1 MMGDTDRVG
10 YMASVLVTG
19 GAGYV
24 GAHAAKALARG
35 GITPV
40 VFDNLSTGHRH
51 NIRFGP
57 FEEGDIRDTP
67 RLAGVMQSHAV
78 TAVLHFAASIEV
90 ANGEQAPAA
99 FQDNNVAGTQS
110 VLEAM
115 RISDVKQLVFSSTAA
130 VYGAP
135 EYTPIDERHPCNP
148 VNVYGETKRAA
159 ERRIHDF
166 AAAHGVQYVCLRYF
180 NAAGADPDGEI
191 GEEHEPETHL
201 IPNALKAA
209 AGRGG
214 PMKLYGGDYDTP
226 DGSCVRDYVHVH
238 DLAAA
243 HLAAL
248 AALEG
253 GARALACNLGSGR
266 GHSVRE
272 VLDAVE
278 TVTGRPVPFE
288 IAPRRAG
295 DVPVLTADPSFARRA
310 LGFTGAHSALEAIVR
325 DAARFHAAQWGM
337 ALPGKAGRS

>member
-1 MMGDTDRVG
+1 
-10 YMASVLVTG
+10 MASVLVTG

-67 RLAGVMQSHAV
+67 RLASVMQGHAV

-90 ANGEQAPAA
+90 ANGEQSPAA
-99 FQDNNVAGTQS
+99 FHDNNVAGTQS

-115 RISDVKQLVFSSTAA
+115 RISGVKQLVFSSTAA

-148 VNVYGETKRAA
+148 VNVYGKTKRDA

-166 AAAHGVQYVCLRYF
+166 ASAHGVQYVCLRYF

-209 AGRGG
+209 VGRGG

-248 AALEG
+248 VALEG

-272 VLDAVE
+272 VLDAVK

-295 DVPVLTADPSFARRA
+295 DVPVLTADPSFARLA
-310 LGFTGAHSALEAIVR
+310 LGFTGVHSALEAIVR

-337 ALPGKAGRS
+337 ALPGEAGGS